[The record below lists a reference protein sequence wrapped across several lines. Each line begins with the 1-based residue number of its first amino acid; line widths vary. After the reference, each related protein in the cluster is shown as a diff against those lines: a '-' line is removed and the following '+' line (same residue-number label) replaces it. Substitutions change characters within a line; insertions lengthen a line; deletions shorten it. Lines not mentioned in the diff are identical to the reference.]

1 MRARVLAVLVLAV
14 AMVVGSAAAASGKS
28 HLDPDDEIPTLSFFF
43 DPVLATLYF
52 DAGDEPADCSED
64 PLPEDCVEVEVREP
78 VTHGAVVSSFVHA
91 LKENPDLWSGPKGQL
106 VRQVAQ
112 SDAGKEGEPDDEGG
126 EGEELE
132 LEEPDGADEAED
144 QAKPKKPKK
153 NGPPPHAKAH
163 GRRNR

>member
-1 MRARVLAVLVLAV
+1 MRARTLAVLALAV

-52 DAGDEPADCSED
+52 DVGDEPADCSED

-112 SDAGKEGEPDDEGG
+112 SDAGKDGDDEG
-126 EGEELE
+126 EDGEELE
-132 LEEPDGADEAED
+132 LEEPDGEDGPEDE
-144 QAKPKKPKK
+144 AKPKKAKK